1 MGGRAEV
8 ARRTRVLTVGWAG
21 GRKSRVVLEYSRWG
35 GRAGRLKSRV
45 APERKRHAREQTP
58 TAAVRHG
65 ATAARWAC
73 VLTEKERL
81 DEREP
86 SGRERL
92 EDVGHVRQH
101 VHDLYHLRHRCR
113 LSAREYRSCYA

>member
-1 MGGRAEV
+1 MPARAGGRAEV
-8 ARRTRVLTVGWAG
+8 ARTGVLTVGCAG
-21 GRKSRVVLEYSRWG
+21 GRKSRVLEYSSG
-35 GRAGRLKSRV
+35 VGI
-45 APERKRHAREQTP
+45 HARIQTH

-65 ATAARWAC
+65 AMAARWAS

-86 SGRERL
+86 PGRERL

-113 LSAREYRSCYA
+113 LSTREYRSCYA